1 VLVEAARLEGAARAV
16 VADLDEVAAAALL
29 TAWRTAVAQQDAE
42 VDAAIE
48 GSLALVPRLLRRRVL
63 AVLTRGRT

>member
-1 VLVEAARLEGAARAV
+1 MADLDLDGAART
-16 VADLDEVAAAALL
+16 VAAGLDDAATALL
-29 TAWRTAVAQQDAE
+29 LAAWHRAVAEQDAE

-48 GSLALVPRLLRRRVL
+48 GSLSLVPRLLRRRVL